1 MAKRKV
7 DGDTANSLVPAG
19 ARSAPGSLVD
29 PALLEQLLH
38 ILHAAGQVAN
48 RASAENVFENHRRRR
63 AQNTLRRQAAEL
75 RDFEEYLRLIIEQTG
90 ADLANDPSLWARVT
104 HGLDAAHRMH
114 TSLSAMISY
123 LAPS

>member
-1 MAKRKV
+1 MYNIQNGGGAGMAKRKV

-48 RASAENVFENHRRRR
+48 RVTALKMCLRTTAVAARKTPCAVRP
-63 AQNTLRRQAAEL
+63 QNCAILRSTCA
-75 RDFEEYLRLIIEQTG
+75 
-90 ADLANDPSLWARVT
+90 
-104 HGLDAAHRMH
+104 
-114 TSLSAMISY
+114 
-123 LAPS
+123 